1 MLDIEQIKAKIA
13 SLVTEASRKLKQ
25 YTPESFS
32 KEKKFIK
39 AIVSILALITMA
51 DKKAET
57 QEVLTSIDLIKEIDE
72 ITELEMT
79 QEALELYEYHIE
91 VLSKAIESPTKWVMT
106 EAKML
111 MEIAKIKVYN
121 EYPPMIE
128 ALLTYVAQSDGDLDP
143 LEIEMKDKIMKAI
156 T

>member
-1 MLDIEQIKAKIA
+1 MLDIEQIKAKIT
-13 SLVTEASRKLKQ
+13 SLVTEANRKLKQ

-32 KEKKFIK
+32 KEKKFIN
-39 AIVSILALITMA
+39 AIVCSLALITMA

-57 QEVLTSIDLIKEIDE
+57 QEVLASIDLIKEIDE

-91 VLSKAIESPTKWVMT
+91 VLSKAIESPTKWVMI

-128 ALLTYVAQSDGDLDP
+128 ALLTYVAQSDSDLDP
-143 LEIEMKDKIMKAI
+143 LETEMKDKIMKAI